1 MFYEKPLF
9 VLLSASAFARLPA
22 IPEVLI
28 CVTILFAK
36 FFSSLFIS
44 TIYKTFQQNAI
55 LFLQK
60 ECFFLETFH
69 FGGDDFRKAK
79 VLFSFRFA
87 KANLKLNES

>member
-1 MFYEKPLF
+1 M
-9 VLLSASAFARLPA
+9 
-22 IPEVLI
+22 LI
-28 CVTILFAK
+28 CVTILFEK
-36 FFSSLFIS
+36 FFSSLFIP

-69 FGGDDFRKAK
+69 FVGDDFRKAK

>member
-1 MFYEKPLF
+1 M
-9 VLLSASAFARLPA
+9 
-22 IPEVLI
+22 LI
-28 CVTILFAK
+28 CVTILFEK
-36 FFSSLFIS
+36 LFSLLFMY
-44 TIYKTFQQNAI
+44 TIYKTFKQNAI

-69 FGGDDFRKAK
+69 FVGDDFRKAK